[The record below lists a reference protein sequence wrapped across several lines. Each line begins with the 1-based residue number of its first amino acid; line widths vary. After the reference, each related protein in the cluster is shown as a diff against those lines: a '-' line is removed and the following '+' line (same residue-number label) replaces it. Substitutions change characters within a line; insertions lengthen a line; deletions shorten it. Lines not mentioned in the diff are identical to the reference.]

1 MFFRF
6 LKAFSF
12 KVGWKTVNSQPLQ
25 GSAPVG
31 VVPRE
36 TRRLSDVRGYAQTH
50 GSMIAG
56 DAEVSGLMQ
65 TFEPISEVDE
75 HWKNSP
81 CYPVPYIT
89 ELKRI
94 TVIPGCRLLLND
106 QGSALSDEIDL
117 GYRNFGLRPKFWDME
132 ITEGH
137 NITFNFY
144 PLSPEAIS
152 SGIHMTGEHEG
163 NYFHWIVEILPR
175 LFLCEQLLKGKHIP
189 ILISEGLHANLIALL
204 DIIRA
209 PERPVLQLQK
219 NRTYFVENLIY
230 PSDVARL
237 FDTYDRAPGDD
248 TIYIPVALLKGM
260 AAKIKRS
267 LVDIDNF
274 DNHKKR
280 LFVRRN
286 SSYRMLLNQS
296 AIESMLA
303 ERGFHVIDPETMTIE
318 EQICNFS
325 KAEVVIGPSGAG
337 MANILWCKP
346 ETRIL
351 ILHSDHPYKKYP
363 YWDALARASGSK
375 IAYLAGV
382 RAFNVTDIFEA
393 HDDFSISPSDLDKL
407 LDVEGARI

>member
-1 MFFRF
+1 
-6 LKAFSF
+6 
-12 KVGWKTVNSQPLQ
+12 
-25 GSAPVG
+25 
-31 VVPRE
+31 
-36 TRRLSDVRGYAQTH
+36 
-50 GSMIAG
+50 
-56 DAEVSGLMQ
+56 
-65 TFEPISEVDE
+65 
-75 HWKNSP
+75 
-81 CYPVPYIT
+81 
-89 ELKRI
+89 
-94 TVIPGCRLLLND
+94 
-106 QGSALSDEIDL
+106 
-117 GYRNFGLRPKFWDME
+117 ME

-144 PLSPEAIS
+144 LLSPEAIS

-219 NRTYFVENLIY
+219 NSTYFVENLIY

-318 EQICNFS
+318 EQICIFS

-375 IAYLAGV
+375 IAYLAGA